1 MSELKTTKIYSALE
15 EKLNVISHG
24 IGFLLSISALVLL
37 VIRSSLYGNAYHVV
51 SFTIFGSSLV
61 VLYAASTL
69 YHNSKKE
76 KVRAR
81 LNIFDH
87 ASIFILIAGT
97 YTPYVL
103 VSLNGLM
110 GWILFGITWGAAAIG
125 VTLKIFYIGKYEKLS
140 TVLYVLMGWII
151 IIAIKPLIENLPTEG
166 LFWLF
171 TGGIS
176 YTIGAVLFSL
186 KRLKL
191 NHAIFHFFVLIG
203 SVSHFISIY
212 FYVLQISD

>member
-1 MSELKTTKIYSALE
+1 MGKLKTTKIYSALE

-37 VIRSSLYGNAYHVV
+37 VVRSSLYGNAYHIV

-103 VSLNGLM
+103 VSLNGVM
-110 GWILFGITWGAAAIG
+110 GWILFGITWAAAAIG
-125 VTLKIFYIGKYEKLS
+125 VTLKFFYIGKYEKLS
-140 TVLYVLMGWII
+140 TILYVLMGWII
-151 IIAIKPLIENLPTEG
+151 IIAIKPLFESLSPNG

-171 TGGIS
+171 TGGIA

-203 SVSHFISIY
+203 SASHFISIY
-212 FYVLQISD
+212 FYVLPLKD

>member
-1 MSELKTTKIYSALE
+1 MGKLKTTKIYSALE

-37 VIRSSLYGNAYHVV
+37 VVRSSLYGNVYHIV

-76 KVRAR
+76 KIRLR

-97 YTPYVL
+97 YTPFVL
-103 VSLNGLM
+103 VSLNGTM
-110 GWILFGITWGAAAIG
+110 GWVLFGITWGAAVLG
-125 VTLKIFYIGKYEKLS
+125 VILKIFYTGKYEKLS
-140 TVLYVLMGWII
+140 TILYVLMGWII
-151 IIAIKPLIENLPTEG
+151 IIAIKPLFENLSSEG

-203 SVSHFISIY
+203 SAAHFISVY
-212 FYVLQISD
+212 FYVLPLKG